1 MFNKRNP
8 NDNPKDILPF
18 EKELDNIFDK
28 ASLEIDFNKRKKLY
42 DKYQEIIYYER
53 PFIYL
58 YSPLNIVA
66 VRNRVKN
73 LYPTS
78 LGGVLHNLDE
88 IYIDNEN

>member
-1 MFNKRNP
+1 MFNKRKS
-8 NDNPKDILPF
+8 NDNQKDILPF
-18 EKELDNIFDK
+18 EKELDNIFDE

-42 DKYQEIIYYER
+42 DKYQEIIYNER

-88 IYIDNEN
+88 IYIDKEN